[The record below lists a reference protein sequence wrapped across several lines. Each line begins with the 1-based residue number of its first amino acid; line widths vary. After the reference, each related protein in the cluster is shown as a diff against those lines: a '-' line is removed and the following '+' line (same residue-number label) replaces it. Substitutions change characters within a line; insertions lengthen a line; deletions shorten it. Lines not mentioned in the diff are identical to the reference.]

1 MNRSLCPLALL
12 ALLGCAAERRDPA
25 PAAAGSLVDPCA
37 AALASLPGATRED
50 REIARVQE
58 EARHARD
65 PSQLLERLGWLLV
78 ARARATGDE
87 GLYQVARQ
95 SALCLLRR
103 RPGSPDALL
112 LEGHVL
118 HQMHRFR
125 DAEEAARRLVRERG
139 GPFDF
144 GLLGDVQMEQG
155 RLDEAIDSYQRM
167 LDLKPCLQSMSRA
180 AHVCWLKGDRARA
193 LELIRAAAGAGSRRD
208 PESLAWVHA
217 RRALWELEAGSET
230 EALAAAAEALSLV
243 PDYAPALLARG
254 RVLLGAGRDTE
265 AIGALR
271 PAADQRPLP
280 EYLWT
285 LAEALRSAHRIEEAA
300 RVEAELLRSG
310 AAADPRTFALF
321 LASTGRDAG
330 EAVRL
335 ARAELANRSDVFT
348 HDALAWALAAAGRL
362 EEARPHAEHAL
373 SEGTRDARLLY
384 HGGALAAAAGRRED
398 ARRLFLEAATLE
410 RLLLPSERADLER
423 RRAAL

>member
-1 MNRSLCPLALL
+1 MNRSLSLVALL
-12 ALLGCAAERRDPA
+12 ALLGCAAEKNDPA
-25 PAAAGSLVDPCA
+25 PAAAPLVDPCA
-37 AALASLPGATRED
+37 AALASLPGTTPQD

-58 EARHARD
+58 EARQARD
-65 PSQLLERLGWLLV
+65 PSPLLERLGWLLV
-78 ARARATGDE
+78 ARARSSGDE
-87 GLYQVARQ
+87 GFYPLARQ

-103 RPGSPDALL
+103 RPESFEARLL
-112 LEGHVL
+112 DGHVL

-125 DAEEAARRLVRERG
+125 EAEEVAKRLVRERG

-144 GLLGDVQMEQG
+144 GLLGDAQMEQG
-155 RLDEAIDSYQRM
+155 RVAEAIGSYQRM

-180 AHVCWLKGDRARA
+180 AHVCWLKGDRTRA
-193 LELIRAAAGAGSRRD
+193 LELIRMAAGAGSRRD
-208 PESLAWVHA
+208 PESLAWVHT
-217 RRALWELEAGSET
+217 RRSLWELEAGSET

-243 PDYAPALLARG
+243 PDHAPALLARG

-265 AIGALR
+265 AIAALR

-285 LAEALRSAHRIEEAA
+285 LAEALRSAHRIEEAE

-321 LASTGRDAG
+321 LASTGRDAA
-330 EAVRL
+330 EAVAL
-335 ARAELANRSDVFT
+335 ARAELANRADVFT

-362 EEARPHAEHAL
+362 EEARPHAERAL
-373 SEGTRDARLLY
+373 SEGTREARLLY
-384 HGGALAAAAGRRED
+384 HAGALAAAGGRRED
-398 ARRLFLEAATLE
+398 ARRLLLEAAALQ

-423 RRAAL
+423 RRAVL